1 MEHLIH
7 DCENYSTPLW
17 LELGE
22 SLTQTLRTTVG
33 GFVIVRTKIIARG
46 TSGDDF
52 IHLKTSYIKS
62 KVIL

>member
-1 MEHLIH
+1 MCNTSHVHISNSSYQLSIA
-7 DCENYSTPLW
+7 
-17 LELGE
+17 
-22 SLTQTLRTTVG
+22 TTVG
-33 GFVIVRTKIIARG
+33 GYVIVRIKIIARG